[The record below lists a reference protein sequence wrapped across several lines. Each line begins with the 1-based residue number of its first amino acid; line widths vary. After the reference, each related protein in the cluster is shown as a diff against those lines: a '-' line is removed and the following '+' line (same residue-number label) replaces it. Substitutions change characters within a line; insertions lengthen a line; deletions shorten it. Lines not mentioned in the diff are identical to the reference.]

1 MALASTIISA
11 NAQTTKTKTLDLG
24 DDVTVTYSYYI
35 DDKGEEVKHGKM
47 TVTEAPINNNARKG
61 KKTVTCNYQH
71 NKITGTLTYA
81 CNMSH
86 YEKYIDYSK
95 GIDYNVTN
103 GAYEVSTMWKKVRD
117 QKENFTVE
125 VFDSYLTGNIN
136 ISFNARHANYQLLT
150 LVGKAEKGVLID
162 GTTFELKQDGETL
175 ESYQNTAPDFNNA
188 KYVDFQ
194 AGNKYGTGQ
203 YQYYSDGV
211 VIDFGFTASRCCFT
225 LKYPRYT
232 KPYISLNEIDYWNKY
247 KSGEGEDIGDSIIY
261 ISTICDGTKP
271 YGSKKEVRYD
281 LLDKDIEFVSQLLD
295 SLKRVKLE
303 REEQAKIEQEERK
316 KQYDELFSKVAST
329 YNACIGAEWQ
339 KYNSLYGETQCTL
352 LYEKEDKDKTLL
364 TLLGINEG
372 KTLLTL
378 LDINVENIVCG
389 EINKHRKTIIKL
401 ATSIN
406 KSYYEKIKIY
416 PEAKD
421 LDTLKNYLSRVNPE
435 MLDTLKQ
442 IRAIAPKAI
451 NKCKEVASLY
461 TKTSSTSS
469 YYQKSSR
476 ENSSYKVRKKPIIY
490 NAYIE
495 IAKYISDGIKNKSLT
510 DLSNAIT
517 LLDKVN
523 DKMILFATSKT
534 KDLEKSLQVASTPEE
549 KLNLFLQQ

>member
-1 MALASTIISA
+1 MKKTFILTTLAFIAISM
-11 NAQTTKTKTLDLG
+11 NAQTVQTKTLDLG
-24 DDVTVTYSYYI
+24 DDVIVTYSYYL
-35 DDKGEEVKHGKM
+35 DDNGEEVKHGKM

-71 NKITGTLTYA
+71 NKITGTFTYS

-95 GIDYNVTN
+95 GVDYNVTN

-150 LVGKAEKGVLID
+150 LVGKAENGVLVD
-162 GTTFELKQDGETL
+162 GTTFELKQEGETL
-175 ESYQNTAPDFNNA
+175 DNYQNIAPDFNNA
-188 KYVDFQ
+188 KYVDFE
-194 AGNKYGTGQ
+194 AGNKYGAGQ
-203 YQYYSDGV
+203 YTYYSEGV
-211 VIDFGFTASRCCFT
+211 IIEFGFTACRCSFI
-225 LKYPRYT
+225 LKYPRFT
-232 KPYISLNEIDYWNKY
+232 KPYISLNDIDWWEKY
-247 KSGEGEDIGDSIIY
+247 KSGEGDDIGDSIIY
-261 ISTICDGTKP
+261 VSTIYEGTKP

-295 SLKRVKLE
+295 SLKRVKSE
-303 REEQAKIEQEERK
+303 REEQAKLEEEVRVK
-316 KQYDELFSKVAST
+316 KYNELFSKVAST
-329 YNACIGAEWQ
+329 YNACTGAEWQ
-339 KYNSLYGETQCTL
+339 KYNSFYGETQCTL
-352 LYEKEDKDKTLL
+352 LHKKED
-364 TLLGINEG
+364 

-389 EINKHRKTIIKL
+389 EVNKHRKTLIKF
-401 ATSIN
+401 ATNIN
-406 KSYYEKIKIY
+406 KSYYEKKYSID
-416 PEAKD
+416 PKD
-421 LDTLKNYLSRVNPE
+421 LDSLKNYLDRVNPE

-469 YYQKSSR
+469 NYQKCSR
-476 ENSSYKVRKKPIIY
+476 ENSSSKIAKKPIIY

-495 IAKYISDGIKNKSLT
+495 IAKNIHDGIVGKSMT

-517 LLDKVN
+517 LLDQIN
-523 DKMILFATSKT
+523 DKMILFATTKT
-534 KDLEKSLQVASTPEE
+534 KDLEKSLQVAASPEE
-549 KLNLFLQQ
+549 KLHLFLQQ